1 MQPDT
6 LSLLEKCVGLLQ
18 AMEDKAV
25 FGRVFMKSVGQEV
38 QEPGARQKEAS
49 AGMIDSQ
56 AVNND
61 RTRGPKERLPTKFR

>member
-1 MQPDT
+1 MQPDP

-25 FGRVFMKSVGQEV
+25 FGRVFMKSVGQEG
-38 QEPGARQKEAS
+38 QGAGARQKEAS

-56 AVNND
+56 A
-61 RTRGPKERLPTKFR
+61 